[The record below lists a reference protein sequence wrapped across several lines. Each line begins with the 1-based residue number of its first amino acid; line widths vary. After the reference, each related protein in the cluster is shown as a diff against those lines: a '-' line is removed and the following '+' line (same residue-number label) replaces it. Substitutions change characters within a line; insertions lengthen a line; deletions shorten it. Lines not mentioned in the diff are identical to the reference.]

1 VTSRPEPARS
11 RRQLLPERSTWTR
24 RDRDGRRPRSSE
36 ELDDRQGDQQ
46 QHGKEDEDLVER
58 IYTDDVAGWSPT
70 ATATSRDDAVAE
82 WRIAATHTGAIEL
95 NDEVRLEPT
104 GRRVELR
111 GVLIAEF
118 DGDRIKRFRQY
129 WDEVALLDGLG
140 LMPED

>member
-1 VTSRPEPARS
+1 
-11 RRQLLPERSTWTR
+11 
-24 RDRDGRRPRSSE
+24 
-36 ELDDRQGDQQ
+36 
-46 QHGKEDEDLVER
+46 VER

-70 ATATSRDDAVAE
+70 ATATSRDDLVADLRDRKGAFSDVDLALDAVDEVGDKVIAE

>member
-1 VTSRPEPARS
+1 MSEAADRAAIVRNALEAAVT
-11 RRQLLPERSTWTR
+11 
-24 RDRDGRRPRSSE
+24 
-36 ELDDRQGDQQ
+36 GD
-46 QHGKEDEDLVER
+46 EALVER

-70 ATATSRDDAVAE
+70 ATATSRDDLVADLRDRKGAFSDVDLALDAVDEVGDKVIAE